1 MLRLKILWICDLL
14 SAMFSR
20 GSLVK
25 TMEPKREHSEH
36 QEGDTRIERTTYDD
50 PDTKTHTEEV
60 RIEKSEKEN
69 GRKDEERH

>member
-14 SAMFSR
+14 SAMFSW
-20 GSLVK
+20 GSFVK

-36 QEGDTRIERTTYDD
+36 QDGDTRIERTTYDD